1 MSPTPA
7 LNRDLEGQVAIV
19 TGASNGIG
27 RAVATQLAL
36 RGARVLAVARD
47 KNRLQSLESDTGA
60 IPCAIS
66 IETAEA
72 CAEVV
77 GRARQLGSP
86 TILINSAGRGGYLDR
101 PIFDQTS
108 EDWRLTL
115 AVNLDACFE
124 LSRLVAH
131 DIRRSDFGRIVMIS
145 STAGEVGAPAMSA
158 YCASKHGVIG
168 LMRSIAHD
176 IAPYGG
182 TCNAVLPSWVRTE
195 MAEQDASKEAAQRGL
210 SADAVWAERA
220 QQNPAGRIL
229 DVQEVAN
236 VVSFLAC
243 AAASGVNGQAI
254 TVSIGSNW

>member
-1 MSPTPA
+1 MSSATA
-7 LNRDLEGQVAIV
+7 ITQDLDGKVAIV

-27 RAVATQLAL
+27 RAVAVQLAS
-36 RGARVLAVARD
+36 RGAQVLAVARD
-47 KNRLQSLESDTGA
+47 AARLKSLESETGA

-66 IETAEA
+66 IETAVA
-72 CAEVV
+72 CAEVMEH
-77 GRARQLGSP
+77 ARELGDP

-115 AVNLDACFE
+115 AVNLDASFE
-124 LSRLVAH
+124 LSRQIAQH
-131 DIRRSDFGRIVMIS
+131 IRRSGFGRIVMIS

-168 LMRSIAHD
+168 LMRSVAHD

-195 MAEQDASKEAAQRGL
+195 MAEQDALKEAAQRGIT
-210 SADAVWAERA
+210 ADAVWTERA

-236 VVSFLAC
+236 VVSFLAS

>member
-1 MSPTPA
+1 MSASPA
-7 LNRDLEGQVAIV
+7 MTRDLEGKVAIV

-27 RAVATQLAL
+27 RAVAAQLAS

-47 KNRLQSLESDTGA
+47 ASRLKALESETGA
-60 IPCAIS
+60 VPCAIS
-66 IETAEA
+66 IETAVA

-77 GRARQLGSP
+77 GRARLLGIP
-86 TILINSAGRGGYLDR
+86 TIIVNSAGRGGYLDR
-101 PIFDQTS
+101 PIFEQTS

-115 AVNLDACFE
+115 AVNLDASFE
-124 LSRLVAH
+124 LSRHVAH
-131 DIRRSDFGRIVMIS
+131 DIRRSGFGRIVMIS
-145 STAGEVGAPAMSA
+145 STAGEVGAPSMSA

-168 LMRSIAHD
+168 LMRSLAHD

-210 SADAVWAERA
+210 STDAVWAERA

-236 VVSFLAC
+236 VVSFLASD
-243 AAASGVNGQAI
+243 AASGVNGQAI
-254 TVSIGSNW
+254 TVSIGSAW

>member
-1 MSPTPA
+1 MI
-7 LNRDLEGQVAIV
+7 RDLEGKVAIV

-27 RAVATQLAL
+27 RAVAIELAS

-47 KNRLQSLESDTGA
+47 KVRLQSLESETGA

-72 CAEVV
+72 CAEVAS
-77 GRARQLGSP
+77 RARGLGNP
-86 TILINSAGRGGYLDR
+86 TILVNSAGRGGYLDR
-101 PIFDQTS
+101 PIFEQTS
-108 EDWRLTL
+108 EDWRSTM
-115 AVNLDACFE
+115 AVNLDASFE
-124 LSRLVAH
+124 LSRHIAQ
-131 DIRRSDFGRIVMIS
+131 DIRQSGFGRIVMIS

-195 MAEQDASKEAAQRGL
+195 MAEQDASKEAAQRGM
-210 SADAVWAERA
+210 SVDAVWAERA

-236 VVSFLAC
+236 VVSFLTS